1 MANSATMPF
10 SRGIHHFAVTL
21 ASLTFVLIVAGAF
34 VTSNDAGLA
43 VPDWPT
49 SFGSFYKVPP
59 MTGGIKFEHGH
70 RIFAEAIGLL
80 TAILSFLVL
89 RAAKL
94 KKAAVQA
101 LAMTALFLG
110 AVIPV
115 GLAQQTTAH
124 RALVDPGT
132 ALALSAIFGAGAL
145 LSAIILVARSF
156 AQHWP
161 TEAKI
166 AILALPTVML
176 QGVLGGLTV
185 LFYYLPWYVSTLHAA
200 VAQTFFCLVILMAL
214 VTSATWKKN
223 HRFPTPGRKDR
234 IIRTH
239 AFASIAVVYMQLILG
254 AAFRHNGMS
263 VKWHVLWAI
272 VVTLLLLATGVR
284 VLVEY
289 STVAALRRPAF
300 ALITMLLLQV
310 ILGFAAYWS
319 RIDWSKDAVQPLIS
333 LVLSTVSHV
342 AGGTILLAITWLL
355 AAQVTHTLSGQKAD
369 VIEFRTQVVNA

>member
-10 SRGIHHFAVTL
+10 SRGIHHFAVIL

-49 SFGSFYKVPP
+49 SFGSFYKAPP

-70 RIFAEAIGLL
+70 RMIAEAIGLL

-94 KKAAVQA
+94 KKAAVQV

-115 GLAQQTTAH
+115 GISQQTAAH
-124 RALVDPGT
+124 RTLVDPGT
-132 ALALSAIFGAGAL
+132 TLALSAIFGAGAL
-145 LSAIILVARSF
+145 LSAIILVGRSF

-161 TEAKI
+161 TEAKV
-166 AILALPTVML
+166 AIVALPTVML

-185 LFYYLPWYVSTLHAA
+185 LFYLPWYVSTLHAA
-200 VAQTFFCLVILMAL
+200 VAQTFFCLVILLAL

-223 HRFPTPGRKDR
+223 TRFPTPGRKDR

-239 AFASIAVVYMQLILG
+239 AFASVAAVYMQLILG
-254 AAFRHNGMS
+254 AAFRHSGMS
-263 VKWHVLWAI
+263 VKWHILWAI
-272 VVTLLLLATGVR
+272 VVTLLLLATGIR

-289 STVAALRRPAF
+289 FNVSALRRPAL
-300 ALITMLLLQV
+300 ALITILLLQV
-310 ILGFAAYWS
+310 VLGFAAYWS
-319 RIDWSKDAVQPLIS
+319 RIVWSKDAVQPLMS
-333 LVLSTVSHV
+333 MVLSTVSHV
-342 AGGTILLAITWLL
+342 AGGAILLAITWLL